1 MLSKCEI
8 ALGIVIWDIVQE
20 HIDNIPES
28 KDLNDL
34 QREKI
39 YGDNVN
45 TMALILSENLKN
57 ECKDMVDNIKRKN
70 YWGSYATS
78 LE

>member
-1 MLSKCEI
+1 VLNKCEI
-8 ALGIVIWDIVQE
+8 AIGIVIWDIVQE

-57 ECKDMVDNIKRKN
+57 ECKNMVDNIKRKN
-70 YWGSYATS
+70 YWGSYTTS